1 MHAYIFNIQRF
12 SIHDGPGIRT
22 TVFFQGCPLECIWC
36 HNAEGIPQY
45 LEKESGDKVIGFP
58 GLNKYTLEGL
68 TEEILKDRVFYDES
82 GGGVSF
88 SGGEPLMQAEFLI
101 EILKKMKN
109 LKIHST
115 VDTSGYA
122 PEKLFSE
129 VASFADLLLFDLK
142 IIDNDLHN
150 KYTGTDNIQVI
161 KNLEYLI
168 KQEIPFRIRI
178 PLINNIT
185 ATDKNLHD
193 IISLLNEN
201 TWIPIDLLSYH
212 ALGEAK
218 LNKLRTFNKTTNL
231 SAPAGERIKEIRQMF
246 ESRGFNVSIG
256 G

>member
-101 EILKKMKN
+101 EILKKMKD
-109 LKIHST
+109 LQIHTT
-115 VDTSGYA
+115 VDTSGCA
-122 PEKLFSE
+122 AEKCFSE
-129 VASFADLLLFDLK
+129 VAILADLLLFDLK
-142 IIDNDLHN
+142 IVDNDLHI
-150 KYTGTDNIQVI
+150 KYTGTDNIRVI

-168 KQEIPFRIRI
+168 KQKIPFRIRI
-178 PLINNIT
+178 PLIN
-185 ATDKNLHD
+185 
-193 IISLLNEN
+193 
-201 TWIPIDLLSYH
+201 
-212 ALGEAK
+212 
-218 LNKLRTFNKTTNL
+218 
-231 SAPAGERIKEIRQMF
+231 EINDNCQ
-246 ESRGFNVSIG
+246 
-256 G
+256 

>member
-22 TVFFQGCPLECIWC
+22 TVFFQGCPMECVWC

-45 LEKESGDKVIGFP
+45 LEKESENKEISFP
-58 GLNKYTLEGL
+58 GLKKYTLEGL
-68 TEEILKDRVFYDES
+68 TEEIMKDQVFYDES

-101 EILKKMKN
+101 EILKKMKD
-109 LKIHST
+109 LQIHT
-115 VDTSGYA
+115 VVDTSGYA

-129 VASFADLLLFDLK
+129 IAILADLLLFDMK
-142 IIDNDLHN
+142 IVDNDLHI
-150 KYTGTDNIQVI
+150 KYTGTDSIQVR

-178 PLINNIT
+178 PLINEIT

-193 IISLLNEN
+193 IISLLEN
-201 TWIPIDLLSYH
+201 NKWIPIDLLPYH
-212 ALGEAK
+212 ALGEVK
-218 LNKLRTFNKTTNL
+218 SNKLQNARECAKL
-231 SAPAGERIKEIRQMF
+231 SAPDDERIKEICQMF
-246 ESRGFNVSIG
+246 EIKGFNVRIG